1 MQRVMGKKSP
11 CADCPKK
18 GCGSY
23 HDICEKFKTW
33 KAGERENKEH
43 IEPIRGSKPHMER
56 SKSFRASKNCNVLKA
71 HRR

>member
-1 MQRVMGKKSP
+1 MGKKSP

-23 HDICEKFKTW
+23 HDICERYLTW
-33 KAGERENKEH
+33 VETEKENRIGTNKVTD
-43 IEPIRGSKPHMER
+43 SKPHMER